1 MFKALS
7 AGILCLVLFGP
18 AVAQRARPPR
28 EVVDAYR
35 VCEKFQT
42 LMAQDLDF
50 DRAFE
55 ATFTKNASR
64 RREIAIAEGEFGDL
78 DLAKVDD
85 ATLLD
90 AFKARMQIVYLM
102 LPLASPDS
110 SQEET
115 LFFPPKIKTIFERKP
130 PEAVNEFASYSLQ
143 LKRDASDFR
152 AHLNELAS
160 RYPRVAE
167 RVRQF
172 KLDLSKTPKLPTSR
186 VKPLT
191 SYSKGHVLGA
201 KEKYY
206 QIGDYAVIREGAQ
219 MRIIGI
225 RFFSRLF
232 SHKKAAT

>member
-1 MFKALS
+1 MFKILS
-7 AGILCLVLFGP
+7 AGILCLALFMS
-18 AVAQRARPPR
+18 AAAQRARQPR
-28 EVVDAYR
+28 DVVEAYR
-35 VCEKFQT
+35 VCRQFQT

-78 DLAKVDD
+78 ELAKVDD

-102 LPLASPDS
+102 LPLASPES
-110 SQEET
+110 NEEEA
-115 LFFPPKIKTIFERKP
+115 LFFPPRIKAIFERKP
-130 PEAVNEFASYSLQ
+130 PEAVSDFAAYALQ
-143 LKRDASDFR
+143 LKRDATDFR

-172 KLDLSKTPKLPTSR
+172 KLDLSRTPKLPASK
-186 VKPLT
+186 VEPLT
-191 SYSKGHVLGA
+191 SYSRGHVLGPN
-201 KEKYY
+201 EKYY

-232 SHKKAAT
+232 